1 MVRAGLGLAWF
12 WGRRDFSQQG
22 ALSPAWDSI
31 FCQLSDVLFYLGTQ
45 LNGIW
50 GDDLVP
56 EF

>member
-1 MVRAGLGLAWF
+1 MVRAGLGLGWF
-12 WGRRDFSQQG
+12 GSDFDQRG
-22 ALSPAWDSI
+22 ALSLAWDSI

-50 GDDLVP
+50 GDNLVP